1 MIAMDWSFLP
11 KDTTFWIIV
20 AIAAFIIVALAIIF
34 GRGLKIG
41 GISVERTPDKQ
52 PTDVTVGKGMEAK
65 GLKVGGGVSGVKG
78 PGAIASE
85 RNVDVLSDSK
95 LTDAEIKGDIS
106 GVTED
111 GGGKK

>member
-1 MIAMDWSFLP
+1 MSAMDWSFLP

-41 GISVERTPDKQ
+41 GLSVDRAPDKKA
-52 PTDVTVGKGMEAK
+52 TDVVVGKGMEAK
-65 GLKVGGGVSGVKG
+65 GLKVGGSVTGVQG
-78 PGAIASE
+78 PGAIASD
-85 RNVDVLSDSK
+85 RNVDVLSGAK

-106 GVTED
+106 GVKQEGD
-111 GGGKK
+111 VKK